1 MPLTRVGDQV
11 RMPRRR
17 GIGDKTSTLITAEEK
32 TVDGHDDDNSSK
44 GKMENEAGGSTSI
57 QSKSSRNFNS
67 KNQDIHF
74 ESEVPSVICLSH
86 REDVDG
92 LSSAALVKSAFK
104 DCYVIL
110 LDYSNLIRHLKRLSF
125 LISTSAKVEGGSISG
140 LLRADDGDDDDART
154 AAAAAVVVAGAA
166 VDSGR
171 GENKKIGTAK
181 VNRAKKSRKNKKLII
196 CDLGLNKKNESA
208 FVEILGEIV
217 SSGYKVEYIDH
228 HDVSEEIKE
237 KLRKVGITLV
247 HSTEECTTVQVYQRY
262 KNRLNSYSSFYAAA
276 GALTDYLEQR
286 PVASMLVSRFDRH
299 FLMLE
304 STALSYMISSNQHDD
319 RFLLKIV
326 ETISKNRFPHDI
338 EGGFMMAEK
347 YAIRISEAV
356 KSLED
361 SIVRKK
367 KLAYVR
373 NDLDLTASVIVNF
386 VLGISG
392 RPVAL
397 VYKPRDEINSF
408 VISIRGSKECDAH
421 LGRIVNEIAANFG
434 GSGGGHDKASGAV
447 IPKDRLDEFISE
459 LDRHI

>member
-1 MPLTRVGDQV
+1 MAKENSTNDNNATFAASPSYGLRKKTETGRSQV
-11 RMPRRR
+11 KLQS
-17 GIGDKTSTLITAEEK
+17 KTSR
-32 TVDGHDDDNSSK
+32 S
-44 GKMENEAGGSTSI
+44 
-57 QSKSSRNFNS
+57 FS
-67 KNQDIHF
+67 KNQEIYF

-92 LSSAALVKSAFK
+92 LSSAALLKSAFK
-104 DCYVIL
+104 DCYIIL

-125 LISTSAKVEGGSISG
+125 LISNSSSADGTLSRPLSAGDLGTGVSRGTSDTKKNGAI
-140 LLRADDGDDDDART
+140 RA
-154 AAAAAVVVAGAA
+154 
-166 VDSGR
+166 R
-171 GENKKIGTAK
+171 G
-181 VNRAKKSRKNKKLII
+181 AKKSRKNKKLVI

-208 FVEILGEIV
+208 FVEVLGEIV
-217 SSGYKVEYIDH
+217 SIGYKVEYIDH
-228 HDVSEEIKE
+228 HDVSEEIKS
-237 KLRKVGITLV
+237 KLRKVGVTLV
-247 HSTEECTTVQVYQRY
+247 HSTDECTSVQVYQRY
-262 KNRLNSYSSFYAAA
+262 KNKLNSYSSFYAAA

-286 PVASMLVSRFDRH
+286 PIASMLVSRFDRH

-319 RFLLKIV
+319 KFLLKIV
-326 ETISKNRFPHDI
+326 DSISKNRFPHDI

-347 YAIRISEAV
+347 YAIRVSEAV
-356 KSLED
+356 KSLEG
-361 SIVRKK
+361 SITRKK

-408 VISIRGSKECDAH
+408 VISIRGSKECEAH

-447 IPKDRLDEFISE
+447 IPKDRLDEFIAE
-459 LDRHI
+459 LDRRI

>member
-1 MPLTRVGDQV
+1 MPLIRVRDQV

-17 GIGDKTSTLITAEEK
+17 SIGNNMSTLTTAEEK
-32 TVDGHDDDNSSK
+32 IVDGHDADNASK
-44 GKMENEAGGSTSI
+44 GKLETEAGGLTSI
-57 QSKSSRNFNS
+57 QSKSPRNFNS

-74 ESEVPSVICLSH
+74 ESGVPSVICLSH

-110 LDYSNLIRHLKRLSF
+110 LDYSNLIR
-125 LISTSAKVEGGSISG
+125 
-140 LLRADDGDDDDART
+140 
-154 AAAAAVVVAGAA
+154 
-166 VDSGR
+166 
-171 GENKKIGTAK
+171 
-181 VNRAKKSRKNKKLII
+181 

-326 ETISKNRFPHDI
+326 DTISKNKFPHDVD
-338 EGGFMMAEK
+338 GGFMIAEK

-447 IPKDRLDEFISE
+447 IPKDHLVEFISE

>member
-1 MPLTRVGDQV
+1 MPLIRVRDQV

-17 GIGDKTSTLITAEEK
+17 SIGNNMSTLTTAEEK
-32 TVDGHDDDNSSK
+32 TVDGHDADNASK
-44 GKMENEAGGSTSI
+44 GKMETETGGLTSI
-57 QSKSSRNFNS
+57 QSKSPRNFNS

-74 ESEVPSVICLSH
+74 ESGVPSVICLSH

-125 LISTSAKVEGGSISG
+125 LISTSAKVESGSISG
-140 LLRADDGDDDDART
+140 LSPADDGDARTART
-154 AAAAAVVVAGAA
+154 AAAAAAAGAA
-166 VDSGR
+166 VDGGS

-326 ETISKNRFPHDI
+326 DTISKNRFPHDVD
-338 EGGFMMAEK
+338 GGFMIAEK

-447 IPKDRLDEFISE
+447 IPKDHLVEFISE

>member
-1 MPLTRVGDQV
+1 MPMVGV
-11 RMPRRR
+11 RSKIGTPRRKDF
-17 GIGDKTSTLITAEEK
+17 GNTTSALTAAEEE
-32 TVDGHDDDNSSK
+32 TADDHNENNASK
-44 GKMENEAGGSTSI
+44 NNREREGELKGVPSRT
-57 QSKSSRNFNS
+57 SRNFNS
-67 KNQDIHF
+67 KNQEIHF
-74 ESEVPSVICLSH
+74 ESGVPSVICLSH

-104 DCYVIL
+104 DCYVLL

-125 LISTSAKVEGGSISG
+125 LISKSAKEERGSLSESSG
-140 LLRADDGDDDDART
+140 SQDRNDAKTSITT
-154 AAAAAVVVAGAA
+154 AANDSGK
-166 VDSGR
+166 VDSK
-171 GENKKIGTAK
+171 NIGTVK
-181 VNRAKKSRKNKKLII
+181 TNVVKKSRKNKKLII

-208 FVEILGEIV
+208 FVELLGEIV
-217 SSGYKVEYIDH
+217 ASGYKVEYIDH
-228 HDVSEEIKE
+228 HDVSEEIKGQ
-237 KLRKVGITLV
+237 LRKVGITLI

-262 KNRLNSYSSFYAAA
+262 KSKLNSYSSFYAAA

-304 STALSYMISSNQHDD
+304 STALSYMISSNQHDE

-326 ETISKNRFPHDI
+326 DTISKNRFPHDI

-361 SIVRKK
+361 SIIRKK
-367 KLAYVR
+367 NLAYVR

-386 VLGISG
+386 VLGVSG

-397 VYKPRDEINSF
+397 VYKFRDEINSF
-408 VISIRGSKECDAH
+408 VISIRGSKECEAH

-447 IPKDRLDEFISE
+447 IPKDHLEEFISE

>member
-1 MPLTRVGDQV
+1 
-11 RMPRRR
+11 MPRRR
-17 GIGDKTSTLITAEEK
+17 DVSNSTSALTASEEEE
-32 TVDGHDDDNSSK
+32 TVDHHNEDNASK
-44 GKMENEAGGSTSI
+44 NKRENEGGLKGV
-57 QSKSSRNFNS
+57 QSKTSRNFNS

-74 ESEVPSVICLSH
+74 ESGLPSVICLSH

-92 LSSAALVKSAFK
+92 LSYAALVKSAFK

-125 LISTSAKVEGGSISG
+125 LISRSAKEERGSISG
-140 LLRADDGDDDDART
+140 SSRADDGDDAKPST
-154 AAAAAVVVAGAA
+154 VAAI
-166 VDSGR
+166 DSGN
-171 GENKKIGTAK
+171 GDSKNIGTVK
-181 VNRAKKSRKNKKLII
+181 MTRVKKSRKNKKLII
-196 CDLGLNKKNESA
+196 CDLGLNKKNESS
-208 FVEILGEIV
+208 FVELLGEIV
-217 SSGYKVEYIDH
+217 ASGYKVEYIDH
-228 HDVSEEIKE
+228 HDVSEEIKGQ
-237 KLRKVGITLV
+237 LRKVGITLV

-262 KNRLNSYSSFYAAA
+262 KSKLNSYSSFYAAA

-326 ETISKNRFPHDI
+326 DTISKNRFPHDI

-361 SIVRKK
+361 SIIRQKN
-367 KLAYVR
+367 LAYVR

-392 RPVAL
+392 RTVAL

-408 VISIRGSKECDAH
+408 VISIRGSKECEAH

-447 IPKDRLDEFISE
+447 IPKEHLEEFISE

>member
-32 TVDGHDDDNSSK
+32 TVDGHDDDNASK
-44 GKMENEAGGSTSI
+44 GKMENEAGGLTSI

-140 LLRADDGDDDDART
+140 LSRTDDDDDESRT
-154 AAAAAVVVAGAA
+154 AAAAAAA
-166 VDSGR
+166 VDSGS
-171 GENKKIGTAK
+171 GENKKIGPAK

>member
-32 TVDGHDDDNSSK
+32 TVDGHDDDNASK
-44 GKMENEAGGSTSI
+44 GKMENEAGGLTSI

-140 LLRADDGDDDDART
+140 LSRTDDDDDDART
-154 AAAAAVVVAGAA
+154 AAAAAAAAAAA
-166 VDSGR
+166 VDSGS